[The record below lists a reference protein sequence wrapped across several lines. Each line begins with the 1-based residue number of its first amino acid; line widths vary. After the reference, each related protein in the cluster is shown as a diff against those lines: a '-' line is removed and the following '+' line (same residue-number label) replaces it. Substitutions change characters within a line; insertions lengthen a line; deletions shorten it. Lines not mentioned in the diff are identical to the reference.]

1 MKQYHQ
7 FEKLVELGFKW
18 KNFNLRDVFVNDS
31 ERVKKMSLEKAGLWV
46 DYSKSLVDEEVMRL
60 LLDLAREAQVE
71 DWREMM
77 FGGEKINLTENRAV
91 LHTALRYRGSENLLV
106 DDVNINEEVERELA
120 KMVKFCNAVRNG
132 EWRGYS
138 GKEIKDVVN
147 IGIGGSD
154 LGPKM
159 VVEAL
164 TPYHHERMKFHFV
177 SNVDGSDLENVV
189 NDLDPETTMFIVVS
203 KTFTTQETMMNASSA
218 KKWFMEET
226 EGRGVVSA
234 HFVAV
239 STNLQAV
246 EEFGIGA
253 DNIFGFWDWVGG
265 RYSVWGAVGLV
276 VMMAV
281 GEENFYNF
289 LEGGYEMDEHFRLAP
304 LEENLPVILAMIGVW
319 YRNFMNFSSYAI
331 LPYEQNLNQFPAH
344 LQQLDMESN
353 GKSVNRNGVQV
364 DYQTGP
370 VVWGEPGTNGQHA
383 FYQLLH
389 QGTDIIPVDFLVGAN
404 GVDSLGDH
412 HRVLLAN
419 CLAQG
424 EALAFGKTSQEVGV
438 ELREK
443 GLDEVMANGLV
454 NHKTFGG
461 NRPSVL
467 LVYEKLTPKVLG
479 SLLAL
484 YEHKVFVQ
492 GIVWEINSFDQMGV
506 ELGKV
511 LAKKYDQLLAND
523 SDESDILVRIKQW
536 RNQV

>member
-7 FEKLVELGFKW
+7 FEKLVELGGKW

-31 ERVKKMSLEKAGLWV
+31 ERSKKMSIEKVGLWM

-60 LLDLAREAQVE
+60 LMEMAREAQVE

-91 LHTALRYRGSENLLV
+91 LHTALRYRGSENLVV
-106 DDVNINEEVERELA
+106 DGVNINDGVEAELA
-120 KMVKFCNAVRNG
+120 KMAKFCNAVRDG
-132 EWRGYS
+132 GWRGYS
-138 GKEIKDVVN
+138 GREITDVVN

-164 TPYHHERMKFHFV
+164 KPYHHARMKFHFV

-189 NDLDPETTMFIVVS
+189 ANLNPETTVFIVAS
-203 KTFTTQETMMNASSA
+203 KTFTTQETMMNAESA
-218 KKWFMEET
+218 KKWFIDKT
-226 EGRGVVSA
+226 GNRGVVSA

-239 STNLQAV
+239 STNLEAV
-246 EEFGIGA
+246 GEFGIGSE
-253 DNIFGFWDWVGG
+253 NVFGFWDWVGG

-276 VMMAV
+276 VMMAI
-281 GEENFYNF
+281 GEENFYDF
-289 LEGGYEMDEHFRLAP
+289 LSGGYEMDEHFRTSP
-304 LEENLPVILAMIGVW
+304 LEENLPMILGMIGIW
-319 YRNFMNFSSYAI
+319 YRNFMNFGSYAI

-353 GKSVNRNGVQV
+353 GKSVDRNGEQV
-364 DYQTGP
+364 DYQTGA

-389 QGTDIIPVDFLVGAN
+389 QGTEVVPADFLVGAN
-404 GVDSLGDH
+404 GADSLDDH
-412 HRVLLAN
+412 HRILLAN

-424 EALAFGKTSQEVGV
+424 DALAFGKTTQEVMM
-438 ELREK
+438 ELEEQ
-443 GLDEVMANGLV
+443 GLEEERAKSLAS
-454 NHKTFGG
+454 HKTFAG
-461 NRPSVL
+461 NRPSIL
-467 LVYEKLTPKVLG
+467 LVYPKLTPRVLG

-492 GIVWEINSFDQMGV
+492 GIIWEINSFDQMGV

-511 LAKKYDQLLAND
+511 LAKKYDKLLASD
-523 SDESDILVRIKQW
+523 SDETEALVKIKQLKD
-536 RNQV
+536 QV